1 MKPRIPD
8 VLAESAALIG
18 RSLAPG
24 GDPAER
30 ASHLG
35 LTAAL
40 LGLAAQRWD
49 SAAASLVE
57 ENRAIRPLLARGA
70 EVLAH
75 EAAFAERWRA
85 LSQGTDED
93 LRVSALE
100 AANAELRGALICL
113 HELVELTEG
122 EAARDL
128 EAAIWSELRASTERR
143 MVAGSPV

>member
-1 MKPRIPD
+1 MNPKIPD
-8 VLAESAALIG
+8 VLVDLAGLIG

-24 GDPAER
+24 GDRAET

-35 LTAAL
+35 LAAAL
-40 LGLAAQRWD
+40 LGFAAQRWEGT
-49 SAAASLVE
+49 AHALVE

-75 EAAFAERWRA
+75 ETPFAERWLK
-85 LSQGTDED
+85 LSQGADED
-93 LRVSALE
+93 LRLSALE
-100 AANAELRGALICL
+100 EANAELRGALICL

-128 EAAIWSELRASTERR
+128 DEAIWAELRASTERR
-143 MVAGSPV
+143 TVLGAPV